1 MKSYRK
7 ISTLKSLTEFSDYA
21 RQFGFELNCDEV
33 RTSKQVSALGQSIE
47 YQNHVIGNR
56 WCILPMEGWDCLP
69 SGAPSEFTSRRWRRF
84 GGSGAKLLFGCEAA
98 AVMHEGRSSSRQM
111 MISSETVDAIAF
123 LRREMVEE
131 HRKKFSR
138 SDDLCIG
145 LQLTH
150 SGRFAHPE
158 DNPRSGG
165 RTVYAHPLLDKKF
178 GNDISGVLS
187 DREIKKIIERFV
199 AAAKLAYQA
208 GFDFVDIKHAHGY
221 LAHEL
226 LSAVYRP
233 GNYGGS
239 FENRTRFLREIVDG
253 IKNVAPSLQIAVRL
267 SLFDFLPY
275 ETGADGVGKPM
286 EWNGEYPYAFGG
298 DGSGHGYDL
307 TETVKF
313 IKLAKSLGINMI
325 CASVGSPYYNPHIQR
340 PAYYPVVD
348 GYLPPEDP
356 LCGVI
361 RHIKVVAEVK
371 RQCPDVLF
379 VGSGYTYLQ
388 EWLPTVAEYAVANNL
403 TDFVGI
409 GRMALAYPEICSDTL
424 SGIVLDRRRICRT
437 FGDCTNAPRNGL
449 ISGCYPLDEFYKN
462 CHDSGHL
469 KYLKTKEKQNSQ
481 GDCVPCPQMQ
491 F

>member
-1 MKSYRK
+1 
-7 ISTLKSLTEFSDYA
+7 
-21 RQFGFELNCDEV
+21 
-33 RTSKQVSALGQSIE
+33 
-47 YQNHVIGNR
+47 
-56 WCILPMEGWDCLP
+56 
-69 SGAPSEFTSRRWRRF
+69 
-84 GGSGAKLLFGCEAA
+84 
-98 AVMHEGRSSSRQM
+98 
-111 MISSETVDAIAF
+111 
-123 LRREMVEE
+123 
-131 HRKKFSR
+131 
-138 SDDLCIG
+138 
-145 LQLTH
+145 
-150 SGRFAHPE
+150 
-158 DNPRSGG
+158 
-165 RTVYAHPLLDKKF
+165 
-178 GNDISGVLS
+178 
-187 DREIKKIIERFV
+187 
-199 AAAKLAYQA
+199 
-208 GFDFVDIKHAHGY
+208 
-221 LAHEL
+221 
-226 LSAVYRP
+226 
-233 GNYGGS
+233 
-239 FENRTRFLREIVDG
+239 
-253 IKNVAPSLQIAVRL
+253 
-267 SLFDFLPY
+267 
-275 ETGADGVGKPM
+275 M